1 MTLKLLK
8 APSRNSGYL
17 GKDDM
22 HRRQLLALAAT
33 ASAQLI
39 SGAPKKD
46 MIVRAARPEDL
57 EMTLP
62 NFRHAITPI
71 ENFFVRSHHYVPKV
85 ELNDWRLAISG
96 QVTTPATF
104 TMADLKKMPRV
115 ELVSVLECAGNGRA
129 LYEATVPGLQWE
141 YGAVGNGRW
150 AGVRLADVLR
160 RCGIKQP
167 AIEVLFDGAD
177 VPIGKMPEF
186 KRTVP
191 LNKALHPDTILAY
204 EMNGEELPVAHGFPL
219 RLIAPGW
226 AGDSWVKWVT
236 KIEVLDKEF
245 DGFFMKT
252 AYRHPGKN
260 VSPGSAVDPAKM
272 SPLTSLRIK
281 SVIASHQDGAVVPLG
296 PIKLWG
302 VAWSGESPLSA
313 VEVSTDNGRSWRPAA
328 VRASGGK
335 YGWSQ
340 WSYEWKPGQEAYY
353 QVMARA
359 RSAGGDSQPF
369 VPEWNP
375 SGYAHNAVPTVGI
388 DVANTPPASGLKPA
402 NPALT
407 EPPAEFKSTCM
418 VCHGS
423 DVIEQQRLTRGQWE
437 REVDKM
443 VRWGADVKPEFRS
456 QLVDFL
462 SNRWGIRPRK

>member
-1 MTLKLLK
+1 
-8 APSRNSGYL
+8 
-17 GKDDM
+17 M
-22 HRRQLLALAAT
+22 HHPTRRQLLSLMAAAAT
-33 ASAQLI
+33 QLG
-39 SGAPKKD
+39 SGAQKKD

-62 NFRHAITPI
+62 NFKHAITPI
-71 ENFFVRSHHYVPKV
+71 ENFFVRSHHYAPKV
-85 ELNDWRLAISG
+85 ELNDWRLSIGG
-96 QVTTPATF
+96 QVNTPMTF

-115 ELVSVLECAGNGRA
+115 ELVSVLECAGNGRG
-129 LYEATVPGLQWE
+129 LYESTVPGLQWE

-150 AGVRLADVLR
+150 AGVRLADLLR
-160 RCGIKQP
+160 RCGVKQP
-167 AIEVLFDGAD
+167 AVEVLFDGAD

-186 KRTVP
+186 KRTIP
-191 LNKALHPDTILAY
+191 MKKALDPETILAY
-204 EMNGEELPVAHGFPL
+204 EMNGEELPVSHGFPL

-260 VSPGSAVDPAKM
+260 VAPGSAVDPARM

-281 SVIASHQDGAVVPLG
+281 SVIASHQDGAVIPPSPV
-296 PIKLWG
+296 KLWG
-302 VAWSGESPLSA
+302 VAWSGESPVSA
-313 VEVSTDNGRSWRPAA
+313 VEISTDNGRNWRPAA
-328 VRASGGK
+328 VKASGGK

-340 WSYEWKPGQEAYY
+340 WSYDWRPVQEAYY
-353 QVMARA
+353 QIMARA
-359 RSAGGDSQPF
+359 RNAAGDSQPF

-375 SGYAHNAVPTVGI
+375 SGYAHNAVHTVGI
-388 DVANTPPASGLKPA
+388 NVASS
-402 NPALT
+402 NPAAVLKQANGASS
-407 EPPAEFKSTCM
+407 ELPSEFKSTCM

-423 DVIEQQRLTRGQWE
+423 DVIEQQRLNRGQWE

-443 VRWGADVKPEFRS
+443 VRWGADVKPEYKN

-462 SNRWGIRPRK
+462 SSRWGVRPRK

>member
-1 MTLKLLK
+1 MNH
-8 APSRNSGYL
+8 PN
-17 GKDDM
+17 
-22 HRRQLLALAAT
+22 RRQLLSLIVAA
-33 ASAQLI
+33 SSQL
-39 SGAPKKD
+39 SFGAPKKD

-62 NFRHAITPI
+62 NFNQPITPI

-85 ELNDWRLAISG
+85 ELNEWRLSIAG
-96 QVTTPATF
+96 QVNTPMTF
-104 TMADLKKMPRV
+104 TMADLKRMPRV
-115 ELVSVLECAGNGRA
+115 ELVSVLECAGNGRGLFESA
-129 LYEATVPGLQWE
+129 VPGLQWE

-150 AGVRLADVLR
+150 AGVRLGDLLR

-167 AIEVLFDGAD
+167 VVEVLFDGAD

-186 KRTVP
+186 KRSVP
-191 LNKALHPDTILAY
+191 MKKALDPETILAY
-204 EMNGEELPVAHGFPL
+204 EMNGEELPVSHGFPL

-236 KIEVLDKEF
+236 SIEVLNKEF

-260 VSPGSAVDPAKM
+260 IAPGTVVDPANM

-281 SVIASHQDGAVVPLG
+281 SVIASHQDGSVVSPG
-296 PIKLWG
+296 PVKLWG
-302 VAWSGESPLSA
+302 VAWSGESPVAA
-313 VEVSTDNGRSWRPAA
+313 VELSTDSGRSWRPAA
-328 VRASGGK
+328 VKGSGGK

-340 WSYEWKPGQEAYY
+340 WSYEWRAVQEAYY

-359 RSAGGDSQPF
+359 RDAAGNSQPF

-375 SGYAHNAVPTVGI
+375 SGYAHNAVHTIGI
-388 DVANTPPASGLKPA
+388 NVANAAAATALKPA
-402 NPALT
+402 NAAMA
-407 EPPAEFKSTCM
+407 EPPAEFKSTCL

-423 DVIEQQRLTRGQWE
+423 DVMEQQRLNRGQWE

-443 VRWGADVKPEFRS
+443 VRWGADVKPEYKD

-462 SNRWGIRPRK
+462 SSRWGVRPRK